1 MKCRRA
7 QTKNPKWNHCREIT
21 LCTLIVES
29 SLLLFFSLPPS
40 FHVCLLVGYCLSMNI
55 DLAMYRHISEVC
67 NEMSANVIFSI
78 VYCMHFIWYFI
89 GAIARSLSEWIC
101 SLSRLSNREFD
112 LKGFSCTFH
121 WPEYFFLFCLF
132 LFGFFFMWAT
142 HFSFIFLSTSFPMN
156 LDGTFLEIEITYK
169 TTCSF
174 SISIVLGALQ
184 YALTRLKPK

>member
-1 MKCRRA
+1 MKCRRT

-40 FHVCLLVGYCLSMNI
+40 FHVCLLVGYCLSMDI

-67 NEMSANVIFSI
+67 NEMSVNVIFSI

-121 WPEYFFLFCLF
+121 WTEYFFLFCLF
-132 LFGFFFMWAT
+132 LFGFFSCELLTFPLSFSQPLFQWISMV
-142 HFSFIFLSTSFPMN
+142 HFSKSRSHIKLHARFP
-156 LDGTFLEIEITYK
+156 F
-169 TTCSF
+169 
-174 SISIVLGALQ
+174 
-184 YALTRLKPK
+184 P

>member
-1 MKCRRA
+1 MKSLQRDYTLHSYCRVIIDSFLF
-7 QTKNPKWNHCREIT
+7 P
-21 LCTLIVES
+21 S
-29 SLLLFFSLPPS
+29 SLCSSMFS
-40 FHVCLLVGYCLSMNI
+40 VGYCLSMDI

-121 WPEYFFLFCLF
+121 WTEYFFLFCLF
-132 LFGFFFMWAT
+132 LFGFFSCELLTFPLSFSQPLFQWISMV
-142 HFSFIFLSTSFPMN
+142 HFSKSRSHIKLHARFP
-156 LDGTFLEIEITYK
+156 F
-169 TTCSF
+169 
-174 SISIVLGALQ
+174 
-184 YALTRLKPK
+184 P